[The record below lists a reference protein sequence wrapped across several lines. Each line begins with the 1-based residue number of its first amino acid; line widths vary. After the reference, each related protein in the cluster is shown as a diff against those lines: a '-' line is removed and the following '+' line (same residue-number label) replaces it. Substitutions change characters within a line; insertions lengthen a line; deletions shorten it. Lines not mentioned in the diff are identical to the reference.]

1 MKPFA
6 AIAGL
11 VLSAVS
17 GATPALAQQGVEDF
31 YKGRTV
37 SIVMGTGPG
46 GSYDLYGRLIAN
58 HYGKQI
64 PGNPTMIVEHMPGAG
79 GATAANFMFGPGPQD
94 GSKILLTHA
103 LPLIEKLQSGGVRF
117 ESRKFQWLGAY
128 DQISQVLAI
137 WHTSP
142 GRTIDELKSKDV
154 VLGSMGR
161 SHLSYQWATL
171 LKDALGAP
179 FRVIAGYPTGGE
191 LNLAM
196 ERGEIAGWTI
206 AWENLTGNAAWLK
219 DRKVLI
225 PVQFTLTRMKELP
238 DVPTLIELSQGETK
252 AIAEFLAA
260 GTPHARGLAVGPGVP
275 AARVQALRTAFD
287 AMMKDPAFLE
297 EAEKRNLAISPRAA
311 KEVTALTEKIVS
323 ASPDFVAKVKKAV
336 GAPD

>member
-1 MKPFA
+1 MKHFTA
-6 AIAGL
+6 AAALLGA
-11 VLSAVS
+11 VFVSA
-17 GATPALAQQGVEDF
+17 AAHAQQSVADF

-46 GSYDLYGRLIAN
+46 GSYDLYGRLVAN
-58 HYGKQI
+58 HYGKHI
-64 PGNPTMIVEHMPGAG
+64 PGNPAMIVEHMPGAG

-94 GSKILLTHA
+94 GGKILLTHA
-103 LPLIEKLQSGGVRF
+103 LPLIEKLQGGGVRF

-142 GRTIDELKSKDV
+142 GRTIDELKTRDV

-171 LKDALGAP
+171 LKDALGAQ

-206 AWENLTGNAAWLK
+206 AWENLTGNASWLK
-219 DRKVLI
+219 EKKVVI

-238 DVPTLIELSQGETK
+238 DVPTLIELSQGESRQ
-252 AIAEFLAA
+252 IAEFLAA
-260 GTPHARGLAVGPGVP
+260 GTPHARGLAAGPGVP
-275 AARVQALRTAFD
+275 AARVEALRVAFD
-287 AMMKDPAFLE
+287 AMMKDPAFLQ
-297 EAEKRNLAISPRAA
+297 EAEKRNLAISARNW
-311 KEVTALTEKIVS
+311 KEVTELTERIVS
-323 ASPDFVAKVKKAV
+323 ASPEFVAKVKKAV
-336 GAPD
+336 GSPD

>member
-1 MKPFA
+1 MKRFA
-6 AIAGL
+6 AIIGL
-11 VLSAVS
+11 LSGICAS
-17 GATPALAQQGVEDF
+17 ASALAQQGVEDF
-31 YKGRTV
+31 YKGRNV

-58 HYGKQI
+58 HFGRHI

-128 DQISQVLAI
+128 DQISQVLTI

-142 GRTIDELKSKDV
+142 GGTIADLKTKDI

-161 SHLSYQWATL
+161 AHLSYQWAVL
-171 LKDALGAP
+171 LKDALGAQ
-179 FRVIAGYPTGGE
+179 FRVISGYPTGGE
-191 LNLAM
+191 LSLAM

-206 AWENLTGNAAWLK
+206 AWENVASNSWLQDK
-219 DRKVLI
+219 KVSI
-225 PVQFTLTRMKELP
+225 PVQFTLTRLPELP
-238 DVPTLIELSQGETK
+238 DVPTLIELAQGESRE
-252 AIAEFLAA
+252 IAEFLAA

-275 AARVQALRTAFD
+275 AARVAALRTAFD
-287 AMMKDPAFLE
+287 AMMKDPAFLD
-297 EAEKRNLAISPRAA
+297 EARKRSLAISPRDW

-323 ASPDFVAKVKKAV
+323 ASPEFVAKVKKAV

>member
-1 MKPFA
+1 MKRIA
-6 AIAGL
+6 ATVSLLAGL
-11 VLSAVS
+11 CASA
-17 GATPALAQQGVEDF
+17 AALAQQGVADF
-31 YKGRTV
+31 YKGRSV

-46 GSYDLYGRLIAN
+46 GSYDLYGRLLAN
-58 HYGKQI
+58 HFGKHL
-64 PGNPTMIVEHMPGAG
+64 PGNPSMIVEHMPGAG
-79 GATAANFMFGPGPQD
+79 GATAANFMFGAGPQD

-103 LPLIEKLQSGGVRF
+103 LPLIEKLQGGGVRF

-142 GRTIDELKSKDV
+142 GGTINELKTKDV

-171 LKDALGAP
+171 LKDALGAQ

-191 LNLAM
+191 LNMAM

-206 AWENLTGNAAWLK
+206 AWENLTGNASWLK
-219 DRKVLI
+219 DKKVLI

-238 DVPTLIELSQGETK
+238 DVPTLIELAQGESK
-252 AIAEFLAA
+252 EIAEFLAA
-260 GTPHARGLAVGPGVP
+260 GTPHARGLAAGPGVP
-275 AARVQALRTAFD
+275 AARVEALRAAFD

-297 EAEKRNLAISPRAA
+297 EAEKRNLAISPRNW
-311 KEVTALTEKIVS
+311 KEVSDLTDRIVNV
-323 ASPDFVAKVKKAV
+323 SPEFVAKVKKAV
-336 GAPD
+336 GSPD

>member
-1 MKPFA
+1 MKRFA
-6 AIAGL
+6 AVIGMLSGL
-11 VLSAVS
+11 C
-17 GATPALAQQGVEDF
+17 ATAAALAQQGVEDF

-46 GSYDLYGRLIAN
+46 GSYDLYGRLVAN
-58 HYGKQI
+58 HFGKHI

-142 GRTIDELKSKDV
+142 GGTIEDLKSKDV

-161 SHLSYQWATL
+161 AHLSYQWATL

-206 AWENLTGNAAWLK
+206 AWENLTGNASWLK
-219 DRKVLI
+219 DKKVLI

-252 AIAEFLAA
+252 EIAEFLAA

-297 EAEKRNLAISPRAA
+297 EAEKRNLAISPRDA

-323 ASPDFVAKVKKAV
+323 ASPEFVAKVKKAV

>member
-1 MKPFA
+1 MKRIA
-6 AIAGL
+6 ATVSLLAGL
-11 VLSAVS
+11 CASA
-17 GATPALAQQGVEDF
+17 AALAQQAVADF

-46 GSYDLYGRLIAN
+46 GSYDLYGRLVAN
-58 HYGKQI
+58 HFGKHI

-94 GSKILLTHA
+94 GGKILLTHA

-142 GRTIDELKSKDV
+142 GKSIDELKTRDI

-161 SHLSYQWATL
+161 AHLSYQWAAL
-171 LKDALGAP
+171 LKDALGAQ
-179 FRVIAGYPTGGE
+179 FRVISGYPTGGE
-191 LNLAM
+191 LSLAM

-206 AWENLTGNAAWLK
+206 AWENIVGNSWLRDK
-219 DRKVLI
+219 KVYV
-225 PVQFTLTRMKELP
+225 PVQFTLSRMKELP
-238 DVPTLIELSQGETK
+238 DVPTLIEVSQGESRE
-252 AIAEFLAA
+252 IAEFLAA

-275 AARVQALRTAFD
+275 AARVDALRTAFD

-297 EAEKRNLAISPRAA
+297 EAEKRNLAISPRNW
-311 KEVTALTEKIVS
+311 KEVTELTEKIVS
-323 ASPDFVAKVKKAV
+323 APPEFVAKVKKVV
-336 GAPD
+336 GSPD